1 MSYTSML
8 LSMLVAS
15 AAADAAN
22 AAASDAADAAHK
34 KAKATFFTPFG
45 ITILVIAALQV
56 VFCVLICLYTQ
67 KKVKAAKEK
76 KHQQEAEFYEF
87 LYQFHKQMADEE
99 HAMQQLNKP

>member
-1 MSYTSML
+1 ML
-8 LSMLVAS
+8 LSMLVAT
-15 AAADAAN
+15 AAAAGG
-22 AAASDAADAAHK
+22 DAADTGHK

>member
-1 MSYTSML
+1 ML
-8 LSMLVAS
+8 LSMLVA
-15 AAADAAN
+15 A
-22 AAASDAADAAHK
+22 AAASGGDAADAGHK

-45 ITILVIAALQV
+45 ISILVIAALQV